1 IKGIIKLG
9 GVTGGV
15 ESLIRQTL
23 DGKGI
28 NPITV
33 IKDAGKGILTLG
45 LLHGA
50 GKLFQKASPFVKK
63 AFNKIASNISSGG
76 KKVLNKAANSLDNM
90 LDGVSRKADE
100 LVYNM
105 NKSLNFQPKLAGVGD
120 IYLPPEES
128 KFFKNQI
135 SKITGKGG
143 AEGVD
148 EATGRL
154 NMAGKTHPVSGVQF
168 DANGFPKFKSE
179 YDTNLDPADYL
190 KSRGTHFDRAGKSL
204 YDEIQN
210 NSELASK
217 FTQNEIA
224 IFKEGGVPKRF
235 TWHHNQEPGLMELV
249 DRTLHRQTGHNG
261 GFSIWG
267 PGNK

>member
-1 IKGIIKLG
+1 
-9 GVTGGV
+9 
-15 ESLIRQTL
+15 
-23 DGKGI
+23 
-28 NPITV
+28 
-33 IKDAGKGILTLG
+33 
-45 LLHGA
+45 
-50 GKLFQKASPFVKK
+50 
-63 AFNKIASNISSGG
+63 
-76 KKVLNKAANSLDNM
+76 M